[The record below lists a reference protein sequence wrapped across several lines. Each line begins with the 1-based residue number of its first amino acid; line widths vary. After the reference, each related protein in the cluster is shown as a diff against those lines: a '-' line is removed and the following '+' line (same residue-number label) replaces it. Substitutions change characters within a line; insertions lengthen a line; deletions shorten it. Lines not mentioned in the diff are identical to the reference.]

1 MGWYHDDVGRGG
13 GWVLKHEGF
22 NCSAMRKG
30 RIKGRVDGTSSN

>member
-1 MGWYHDDVGRGG
+1 MMMGGVG
-13 GWVLKHEGF
+13 VLNHEGF

>member
-1 MGWYHDDVGRGG
+1 MMMWGEGV
-13 GWVLKHEGF
+13 GWVLNHEGF